1 MKKSKI
7 FVPRSIYKPF
17 EYENA
22 YNFWLQHQQAHWIH
36 TEVPM
41 SSDVHDFTHN
51 LTTSERNVITN
62 ILKLFTQTEV
72 LVNDY
77 WSRKVSKWFPKPEIA
92 MMSSVFANAETIHEA
107 AYAYLND
114 SLGLTD
120 YQAFIEEPSMKTK
133 IDYLLEARDNSISSI
148 AKSIAIFSAFTEGV
162 SLFSSFAVLMSFSRR
177 NLLKGIS
184 QIVSW
189 SVRDESQ
196 HSTAGCWLFR
206 QIIQENPE
214 IFTDELKAEIYEAA
228 RLIVK
233 MEDEYIDKVFEMG
246 PIESINTDDLK
257 EFIRH
262 RANNKL
268 GELGLKQNWKNIDL
282 VKLRNMEWFD
292 FLTAGVEHQ
301 DFFANR
307 VTGYSKGITDF
318 STVWATIPE

>member
-7 FVPRSIYKPF
+7 FTQRGVYKPF
-17 EYENA
+17 EYEEV
-22 YNFWLQHQQAHWIH
+22 YNFWLQHQQAHWLH
-36 TEVPM
+36 TEVSM
-41 SSDVHDFTHN
+41 TSDVHDFSHN
-51 LTTSERNVITN
+51 LTSAERNVITN

-92 MMSSVFANAETIHEA
+92 MMASVFANAETIHEA

-120 YQAFIEEPSMKTK
+120 YQAFIQEPAMKTK
-133 IDYLLEARDNSISSI
+133 IDYLLEARDNSVSSI
-148 AKSIAIFSAFTEGV
+148 AKSLAIFSAFTEGI

-177 NLLKGIS
+177 NLLKGIG

-196 HSTAGCWLFR
+196 HSQAGCWLFR
-206 QIIQENPE
+206 QVIKENPE

-228 RLIVK
+228 RTIVK
-233 MEDEYIDKVFEMG
+233 LEDAYIDKVFEMG
-246 PIESINTDDLK
+246 EIESIKVDDLK
-257 EFIRH
+257 EFIRY

-268 GELGLKQNWKNIDL
+268 GELGLKQNWKSLDTD
-282 VKLRNMEWFD
+282 KLKNMEWFD

-301 DFFANR
+301 DFFSSR
-307 VTGYSKGITDF
+307 VTGYSKGINDF
-318 STVWATIPE
+318 SNVWGVKPE